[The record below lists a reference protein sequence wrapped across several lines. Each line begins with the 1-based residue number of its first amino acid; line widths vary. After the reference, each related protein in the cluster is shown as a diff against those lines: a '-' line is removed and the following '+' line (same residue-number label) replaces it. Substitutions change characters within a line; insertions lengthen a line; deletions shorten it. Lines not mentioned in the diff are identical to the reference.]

1 MPIFTLYIL
10 YSPSHTRTY
19 VGQTENLQRRIKEHN
34 QGKVRSTKAYVPWE
48 MIWSEEFMSRDDA
61 LKSEKY
67 YKSSAGRQKIKNILD
82 TEKSQV
88 RSPRSADKA
97 T

>member
-1 MPIFTLYIL
+1 MSVFTLYIL
-10 YSPSHTRTY
+10 FSSSHLRTY
-19 VGQTENLQRRIKEHN
+19 VGQTENIQKRIGEHN
-34 QGKVRSTKAYVPWE
+34 GGKVKSTKAYVPWE

-61 LKSEKY
+61 LKREKY

-88 RSPRSADKA
+88 RSPRSADNA
-97 T
+97 A